1 METTKLSS
9 KGQIILP
16 KAVREAHRWQPGTEF
31 TVEDTRDGI
40 LLRPTRSAAPTR
52 IEDVAGRL
60 KVDGPAR
67 TLKEMEAAIDAEV
80 KERRGRGR
88 Y

>member
-16 KAVREAHRWQPGTEF
+16 KAVREAHRWHPGTEF
-31 TVEDTRDGI
+31 TVEDTGDGI
-40 LLRPTRSAAPTR
+40 LLRPARSVTATR

-60 KVDGPAR
+60 RGDGPAR
-67 TLKEMEAAIDAEV
+67 TLDEMETAIDAEV

>member
-9 KGQIILP
+9 KGRIVLP

-31 TVEDTRDGI
+31 TVEDTGDGI
-40 LLRPTRSAAPTR
+40 LLRPARSIAATR

-60 KVDGPAR
+60 RVDGPAR
-67 TLKEMEAAIDAEV
+67 TFEEMERAIAAEV
-80 KERRGRGR
+80 KERHGRGR

>member
-1 METTKLSS
+1 LETTKLSS

-31 TVEDTRDGI
+31 TVEDTGDGI
-40 LLRPTRSAAPTR
+40 LLRPARTVAPTR

-60 KVDGPAR
+60 RVDGPVR
-67 TLKEMEAAIDAEV
+67 TLEEMETAIDAEM
-80 KERRGRGR
+80 KERRDRGR

>member
-9 KGQIILP
+9 KGQVILP

-31 TVEDTRDGI
+31 IVEDTGDGI
-40 LLRPTRSAAPTR
+40 LLRPARSVAPTR
-52 IEDVAGRL
+52 IEDVAGCL
-60 KVDGPAR
+60 KGDGPPRA
-67 TLKEMEAAIDAEV
+67 LEEMGAAIEAEA
-80 KERRGRGR
+80 KARRGRGR

>member
-31 TVEDTRDGI
+31 TVEDTGDGI
-40 LLRPTRSAAPTR
+40 LLRPARTVAPTR

-60 KVDGPAR
+60 RVDGPVR
-67 TLKEMEAAIDAEV
+67 TLEEMETAIDAEM
-80 KERRGRGR
+80 KERRDRGR

>member
-31 TVEDTRDGI
+31 TVEDTGDGI
-40 LLRPTRSAAPTR
+40 LLRPARTVAPTR

-60 KVDGPAR
+60 RVNGPVR
-67 TLKEMEAAIDAEV
+67 TLEEMETAIDAEM
-80 KERRGRGR
+80 KERRDRGR